1 GSNSF
6 TGPLSVQAGNLEV
19 SGGSALA
26 DTTQV
31 DLASGTQLLV
41 SGNETIGALAGA
53 GGVTVNN
60 GFTLGLGGNNQ
71 NSSFGGVIGGAGGLD
86 KVGSGALTLSGAST
100 YGGGTSVSNG
110 TLNVTGSLDSA
121 VNVANGGTLTGSG
134 SITDSVTVASG
145 GALNASSGQQLTVDG
160 LNMAAGA
167 QLNVALGAPSTNA
180 LVRVNGDLALN
191 GTLNVSA
198 LNDFGLGV
206 YRLIDYSGALSGSG
220 LSLGSLPAAV
230 LGDLATIQS
239 IGNGQV
245 NLVLQDDDSLLQ
257 FWDAGAD
264 TLGGILGGSGTWG
277 IGQTT
282 WTNITGTT
290 AGVWTSG
297 FAVFGG
303 LNSGTVNVVGNQ
315 TATGLQFTTD
325 GYLLNGAGS
334 IGTANGSSPL
344 TVRVDSGLTATI
356 DTQITGN
363 GGLTKRDFGT
373 LILGGNNDYLGDTTL
388 SEGVLQVAS
397 DNNLGNG
404 GDLLFN
410 GGILR
415 VTGTGFTGTSR
426 DITWQ
431 AGGGGFDIV
440 DAGNTFTL
448 GQSLGGSGGLSKDGA
463 GILQLNGASSYSGG
477 TSLNAG
483 SLVLGN
489 DSAIGSGALNVTAN
503 SNLGAAGDRN
513 LTNALVLNTGTTL
526 NLTGDDFTLNGLI
539 SGAGALNRSGSG
551 DLTLNHANT
560 YAGGTTIGGG
570 TLTLGSNTALGTG
583 GLTIAGASNLDSAS
597 ART

>member
-110 TLNVTGSLDSA
+110 TLNVTGSLASA
-121 VNVANGGTLTGSG
+121 VDVANGGTLTGSG
-134 SITDSVTVASG
+134 DIGGAVSIANG
-145 GALNASSGQQLTVDG
+145 GALALASGQTLGMDSLALNAGSIVNAS
-160 LNMAAGA
+160 
-167 QLNVALGAPSTNA
+167 LGAPSTSALGRVDGA
-180 LVRVNGDLALN
+180 LVLD

-198 LNDFGLGV
+198 QPGFGLGV
-206 YRLIDYSGALSGSG
+206 YRLFDYG
-220 LSLGSLPAAV
+220 LGQLTDNGMLIGSLPGSV
-230 LGDLATIQS
+230 QGNLATLQTAID
-239 IGNGQV
+239 GQV
-245 NLVLQDDDSLLQ
+245 NLVLQDGSSTLQ

-264 TLGGILGGSGTWG
+264 TLSGITGGTGIWGGAS
-277 IGQTT
+277 T
-282 WTNITGTT
+282 WTNQAGITQE
-290 AGVWTSG
+290 VWNNG
-297 FAVFGG
+297 FAVFT
-303 LNSGTVNVVGNQ
+303 GTAGNVFVLGNQ
-315 TATGLQFTTD
+315 TTTGLQFATD
-325 GYLLNGAGS
+325 GYLLNGTGS
-334 IGTANGSSPL
+334 LSAANATDGLSI
-344 TVRVDSGLTATI
+344 RVDPNATATI
-356 DTQITGN
+356 ATRITGASGIN
-363 GGLTKRDFGT
+363 KRDFGT
-373 LILGGNNDYLGDTTL
+373 LILGGTNDYLGDTTL

-410 GGILR
+410 GGTLR

-448 GQSLGGSGGLSKDGA
+448 GQSLGGSG
-463 GILQLNGASSYSGG
+463 
-477 TSLNAG
+477 
-483 SLVLGN
+483 
-489 DSAIGSGALNVTAN
+489 
-503 SNLGAAGDRN
+503 
-513 LTNALVLNTGTTL
+513 
-526 NLTGDDFTLNGLI
+526 
-539 SGAGALNRSGSG
+539 
-551 DLTLNHANT
+551 
-560 YAGGTTIGGG
+560 
-570 TLTLGSNTALGTG
+570 
-583 GLTIAGASNLDSAS
+583 
-597 ART
+597 